1 MRLDV
6 RRSGAAVTVCG
17 IVLAAG
23 AGTRYGG
30 PKALARNAE
39 GTPWVARAVDTL
51 VEAGCA
57 PVFVVLGAR
66 RDEATSLVPRVAT
79 IVAAPEWADGLSA
92 SVRAGLA
99 AASATAARAALVIPV
114 DVPELPASACARVMA
129 APTADALRQA
139 VYDGEV
145 GHPALIGRDHWQPV
159 AAQVSGDRGAGAYLR
174 AHGATPV
181 ECGDLWH
188 GRDVDRAEPQIAS
201 CQ

>member
-1 MRLDV
+1 M
-6 RRSGAAVTVCG
+6 TVCG

-30 PKALARNAE
+30 PKALARDTD

-51 VEAGCA
+51 VAAGCA
-57 PVFVVLGAR
+57 PVIVVLGAR
-66 RDEATSLVPRVAT
+66 RDAAAALVPRMAR
-79 IVAAPEWADGLSA
+79 IVAAPEWAEGLSA

-99 AASATAARAALVIPV
+99 AASATSATAALIVPV
-114 DVPELPASACARVMA
+114 DLPDLTASACARVMA
-129 APTADALRQA
+129 SPTADTLRQA
-139 VYDGEV
+139 VYDGEI
-145 GHPALIGRDHWQPV
+145 GHPALIGRDHWETL

-188 GRDVDRAEPQIAS
+188 GRDIDIR
-201 CQ
+201 